1 MESIA
6 LIGASGSLGKSIT
19 RALSVKDKSYRVVGR
34 SEASL
39 RATFG
44 NDAHAT
50 VATWNPD
57 VPESIRMALAGIDTA
72 IYMVGVNYWQF
83 ELHPQLMKKTL
94 DAAIAAGVKKLLLIG
109 TVYPFGKPQTGPFGK
124 PQTERVREDH
134 PREPHTYKG
143 RMRKEQEDLVLAA
156 HASGKI
162 QTAILRL
169 PDFYGPGVDK
179 SFLWSAFQAAK
190 TGKRAQLVGPIDTPH
205 EFVYLPDAG
214 ITVER
219 LIAESRAWGSA
230 WNLGGAGVTSA
241 QAMADEIFAQA
252 GRKPKYM
259 VAGKTMLRIFGL
271 FNPMVREL
279 VEMHY
284 LQTSPVILD
293 DTRLKNL
300 LGDLPKTPYKEGIR
314 QTLASI

>member
-19 RALSVKDKSYRVVGR
+19 SALNAKDKSYRVVGR

-50 VATWNPD
+50 IATWNPD
-57 VPESIRMALAGIDTA
+57 VPESIRLALAGIDTA
-72 IYMVGVNYWQF
+72 IYLVGVNYWQF
-83 ELHPQLMKKTL
+83 ELHPQLMRKTL
-94 DAAIAAGVKKLLLIG
+94 DGAIAAGVKKLLLIG
-109 TVYPFGKPQTGPFGK
+109 TVYPFGR

-156 HASGKI
+156 HDSRKI

-214 ITVER
+214 VTAER
-219 LIAESRAWGSA
+219 LIAEPRAWGNA

-241 QAMADEIFAQA
+241 HAMADEIFTQA
-252 GRKPKYM
+252 GQKPKYT
-259 VAGKTMLRIFGL
+259 VAGKTILRIFGL

>member
-19 RALSVKDKSYRVVGR
+19 NALSAKNKPYRVIGR
-34 SEASL
+34 SEGSL

-44 NDAHAT
+44 NDPQAAI
-50 VATWNPD
+50 ATWNPD
-57 VPESIRMALAGIDTA
+57 APESIRLALAGIDTA

-83 ELHPQLMKKTL
+83 ELHPQLMRKTL
-94 DAAIAAGVKKLLLIG
+94 DGAIAAGVKRLLLIG
-109 TVYPFGKPQTGPFGK
+109 TVYSFGK
-124 PQTERVREDH
+124 PQTERVSEDH
-134 PREPHTYKG
+134 PREPHTFKG

-190 TGKRAQLVGPIDTPH
+190 TGKRAQLVGPIDAPH

-214 ITVER
+214 VTIER
-219 LIAESRAWGSA
+219 LIAEPRAWGSA
-230 WNLGGAGVTSA
+230 WNLGGAGVTSVH
-241 QAMADEIFAQA
+241 AMVNEIFAQS

-271 FNPMVREL
+271 FNPVVREM

-284 LQTSPVILD
+284 LLTSPVILD

-314 QTLASI
+314 QTLALI

>member
-19 RALSVKDKSYRVVGR
+19 SALSAKDKSYRVVGR

-50 VATWNPD
+50 IATWNPD
-57 VPESIRMALAGIDTA
+57 APESIRLALAGIDTA

-83 ELHPQLMKKTL
+83 ELHPQLMRKTL

-109 TVYPFGKPQTGPFGK
+109 TVYPFGKPQT
-124 PQTERVREDH
+124 ERVGEDH

-156 HASGKI
+156 HDSGKI

-190 TGKRAQLVGPIDTPH
+190 TGKRAQLIGPIDTPH

-214 ITVER
+214 VTIER
-219 LIAESRAWGSA
+219 LIAEPRAWGRA

-241 QAMADEIFAQA
+241 HAMADEIFAQA
-252 GRKPKYM
+252 GQKPKYT

-284 LQTSPVILD
+284 LLTSPVILD

>member
-6 LIGASGSLGKSIT
+6 LIGAAGSLGK
-19 RALSVKDKSYRVVGR
+19 ALAASLSAKGKPYRVIGR
-34 SEASL
+34 SESSL

-44 NDAHAT
+44 SDPLAT
-50 VATWNPD
+50 IAIWNPD
-57 VPESIRMALAGIDTA
+57 APESIRRALAGIDTA

-94 DAAIAAGVKKLLLIG
+94 DGAISAGVKKLLLIG
-109 TVYPFGKPQTGPFGK
+109 TVYPYGKPQTD
-124 PQTERVREDH
+124 RVGEDH
-134 PREPHTYKG
+134 PRQPHTFKG

-156 HASGKI
+156 HDTGTI

-205 EFVYLPDAG
+205 EFVYIPDAG
-214 ITVER
+214 ATIVR
-219 LIAESRAWGSA
+219 LINEPGAWGKA
-230 WNLGGAGVTSA
+230 WNLGGAGVTSIRT
-241 QAMADEIFAQA
+241 MADEIFAQA
-252 GRKPKYM
+252 GRKPKYT
-259 VAGKTMLRIFGL
+259 VAGKTILRIFGL

-284 LQTSPVILD
+284 LLTTPVILD
-293 DTRLKNL
+293 DTRLRNL
-300 LGDLPKTPYKEGIR
+300 LGELAKTPYKEGIR

>member
-6 LIGASGSLGKSIT
+6 LIGASGSLGKSIAT
-19 RALSVKDKSYRVVGR
+19 ALQAKGLFYRVIGR
-34 SEASL
+34 SESSL

-44 NDAHAT
+44 TDSFAT
-50 VATWNPD
+50 IATWNPD
-57 VPESIRMALAGIDTA
+57 SPESIRQSLTGADTA

-94 DAAIAAGVKKLLLIG
+94 DGAIAAGVKKLLLIA
-109 TVYPFGKPQTGPFGK
+109 TVYPFGKPQA
-124 PQTERVREDH
+124 ERVNEDH
-134 PREPHTYKG
+134 PRQPHTFKG

-156 HASGKI
+156 HDTGKI

-190 TGKRAQLVGPIDTPH
+190 TGKRAQLIGPVDTPH
-205 EFVYLPDAG
+205 EFVYIPDAG
-214 ITVER
+214 ATVAR
-219 LIAESRAWGSA
+219 LIAEPKAWGHA
-230 WNLGGAGVTSA
+230 WNLGGAGVTSTR
-241 QAMADEIFAQA
+241 AMADEIFAEA

-259 VAGKTMLRIFGL
+259 VAGKTMLRIFGI
-271 FNPMVREL
+271 FNPLVREM

-284 LQTSPVILD
+284 LLTSPVILD

-300 LGDLPKTPYKEGIR
+300 LGELPKTPYKQGIS

>member
-6 LIGASGSLGKSIT
+6 LIGASGGLGKSIT
-19 RALSVKDKSYRVVGR
+19 SALSAKDKSYRVVGR

-39 RATFG
+39 RAIFG

-50 VATWNPD
+50 IATWNPD
-57 VPESIRMALAGIDTA
+57 VPESIRLALDGIDTA

-83 ELHPQLMKKTL
+83 ELHPQLMRKTL
-94 DAAIAAGVKKLLLIG
+94 DGAIAAGVKKLLLIG
-109 TVYPFGKPQTGPFGK
+109 TVYPFGR

-143 RMRKEQEDLVLAA
+143 RMRKEQEDMVLTA

-179 SFLWSAFQAAK
+179 SFLWNAFQAAK

-214 ITVER
+214 VTIER
-219 LIAESRAWGSA
+219 LIAEPHAWGSA
-230 WNLGGAGVTSA
+230 WNLAGAGVTSVH
-241 QAMADEIFAQA
+241 AMADEIFAQA
-252 GRKPKYM
+252 GRKPKYT

-284 LQTSPVILD
+284 LLTSPVILD

-300 LGDLPKTPYKEGIR
+300 LGDLPKMPYKEGIR

>member
-19 RALSVKDKSYRVVGR
+19 STLSAKDKSYRVVGR

-50 VATWNPD
+50 IATWNPD
-57 VPESIRMALAGIDTA
+57 APESIRLALTGIDTA

-83 ELHPQLMKKTL
+83 ELHPQLMRKTL

-109 TVYPFGKPQTGPFGK
+109 TVYPFGKPQT
-124 PQTERVREDH
+124 ERVGEDH

-156 HASGKI
+156 HDSGKI

-190 TGKRAQLVGPIDTPH
+190 TGKRAQLIGPIDTPH

-214 ITVER
+214 VTIER
-219 LIAESRAWGSA
+219 LIAEPRAWGSA

-241 QAMADEIFAQA
+241 HAMADEIFAQA
-252 GRKPKYM
+252 GQKPKYT

-284 LQTSPVILD
+284 LLTSPVILD
-293 DTRLKNL
+293 DTRLQNL

-314 QTLASI
+314 QTLAAI

>member
-6 LIGASGSLGKSIT
+6 LIGASGSLGKAIT
-19 RALSVKDKSYRVVGR
+19 SALSAKSTPYRVIGR
-34 SEASL
+34 SEYSL

-44 NDAHAT
+44 ADPLAT
-50 VATWNPD
+50 IATWNPD
-57 VPESIRMALAGIDTA
+57 DPESIRQTLAGIDTA

-94 DAAIAAGVKKLLLIG
+94 DGAISADVKKLLLIG
-109 TVYPFGKPQTGPFGK
+109 TVYPYGR
-124 PQTERVREDH
+124 PQTERVSEDH
-134 PREPHTYKG
+134 PRQPHTFKG

-156 HASGKI
+156 HESGKI
-162 QTAILRL
+162 QTAILKL

-205 EFVYLPDAG
+205 EFVHVPDAG
-214 ITVER
+214 VTVAR
-219 LIAESRAWGSA
+219 LIAEPGAWGST
-230 WNLGGAGVTSA
+230 WNLGSVGVTSTR
-241 QAMADEIFAQA
+241 AMAEEIFAQA
-252 GRKPKYM
+252 GHKPKFM

-271 FNPMVREL
+271 FNPLLREM

-284 LQTSPVILD
+284 LLTTPVILD
-293 DTRLKNL
+293 DSRLKNL
-300 LGDLPKTPYKEGIR
+300 LGELPKTPYKEGIR

>member
-19 RALSVKDKSYRVVGR
+19 SALSAKDKPYRVISR

-50 VATWNPD
+50 IATWNPD
-57 VPESIRMALAGIDTA
+57 VPESIRLALDGIDTA

-83 ELHPQLMKKTL
+83 ELHPQLMRKTL
-94 DAAIAAGVKKLLLIG
+94 DGAIAAGVKKLLLIG
-109 TVYPFGKPQTGPFGK
+109 TVYPFGR

-143 RMRKEQEDLVLAA
+143 RMRKEQEDMVLTA

-190 TGKRAQLVGPIDTPH
+190 TCKRAQLIGPIDTPH

-214 ITVER
+214 VTIER
-219 LIAESRAWGSA
+219 LIAEPSAWGSA
-230 WNLGGAGVTSA
+230 WNLAGAGVTSVH
-241 QAMADEIFAQA
+241 AMADEIFAQA
-252 GRKPKYM
+252 GRKPKYT

-284 LQTSPVILD
+284 LLTSPVILD

-300 LGDLPKTPYKEGIR
+300 LGDLPKMPYKEGIR